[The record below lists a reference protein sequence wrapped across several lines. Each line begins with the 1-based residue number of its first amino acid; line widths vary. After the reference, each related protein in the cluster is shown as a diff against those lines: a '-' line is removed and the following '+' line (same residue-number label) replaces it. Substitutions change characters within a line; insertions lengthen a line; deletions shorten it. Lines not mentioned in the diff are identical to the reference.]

1 MKEKSESEVAQSCPT
16 LCNPM
21 DCSPP
26 GSSAHG
32 IFQAWV
38 LEWGATAFSI
48 VPLPGFKPVP
58 PAVEAW
64 SLNYW
69 IVRELPTNIYH
80 ISFVCQESGH
90 SLAGCFWLRGSQSP
104 HLKFQLRENLIPRT
118 FMLLLPGFSSSWAVD
133 WGPQFLHACWL
144 EASLSFLPY
153 GPLYRAVRFPERKRE
168 RKKERKN

>member
-1 MKEKSESEVAQSCPT
+1 M
-16 LCNPM
+16 
-21 DCSPP
+21 
-26 GSSAHG
+26 G
-32 IFQAWV
+32 IFV
-38 LEWGATAFSI
+38 S
-48 VPLPGFKPVP
+48 LPGFKPVP

-90 SLAGCFWLRGSQSP
+90 SLAECFWLRGSQSS
-104 HLKFQLRENLIPRT
+104 HLKFQLRKNLIPGT

-144 EASLSFLPY
+144 EASLSSLPY
-153 GPLYRAVRFPERKRE
+153 GPLYRHLGSLRGRE
-168 RKKERKN
+168 RERERRREREGSLISYKGTVLIPRTPPSWPHLNLISPKGPTSKYHYNEG